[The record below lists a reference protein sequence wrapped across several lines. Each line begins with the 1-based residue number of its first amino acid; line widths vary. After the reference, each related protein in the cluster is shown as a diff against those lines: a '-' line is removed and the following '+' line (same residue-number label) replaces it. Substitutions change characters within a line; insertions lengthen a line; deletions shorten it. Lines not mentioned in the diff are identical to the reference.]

1 MVTYNP
7 PRYLFRRYTVCR
19 TVKGGKKFLEI
30 GAGNLKLSKELA
42 KYFHRGVALDFE
54 PRVKNYYL
62 QLPKDIQ
69 KILSIKIGD
78 IFDLKK
84 SQFFDCI
91 LACEVMEH
99 IEDDGKFLE
108 TIRKQL
114 KDGGQ
119 LIISVP
125 AKQKYW
131 SIHDEIAGHFRRY
144 EKDALS
150 KLLKESGF
158 KDVRIHSYGFPF
170 INFFRLLRVAH
181 GKKQSAT
188 KLNWSKEDKTKDSGV
203 GQISNKYDF
212 LGWVVNPVTF
222 FIPNLISSLFNN
234 LDLSEGYIAVAEK

>member
-131 SIHDEIAGHFRRY
+131 SIHDEIAGH
-144 EKDALS
+144 L
-150 KLLKESGF
+150 
-158 KDVRIHSYGFPF
+158 RIHSYGFPF